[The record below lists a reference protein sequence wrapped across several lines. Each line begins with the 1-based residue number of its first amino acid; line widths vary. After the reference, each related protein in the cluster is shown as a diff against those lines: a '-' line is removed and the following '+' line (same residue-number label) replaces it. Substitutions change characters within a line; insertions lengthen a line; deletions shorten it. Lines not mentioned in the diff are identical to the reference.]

1 MAKTVEDH
9 DSKQEPRLFTEDE
22 LNEVQKTRDH
32 YWNLYQ
38 ETDGE
43 LTLVKGINSKHL
55 ADIKVL
61 EAEKKELD
69 ENYRKLQNENMVS
82 S

>member
-1 MAKTVEDH
+1 MSKTVEDH

-32 YWNLYQ
+32 YWDLYQ
-38 ETDGE
+38 EIDGE
-43 LTLVKGINSKHL
+43 LTLVKGINAKHL